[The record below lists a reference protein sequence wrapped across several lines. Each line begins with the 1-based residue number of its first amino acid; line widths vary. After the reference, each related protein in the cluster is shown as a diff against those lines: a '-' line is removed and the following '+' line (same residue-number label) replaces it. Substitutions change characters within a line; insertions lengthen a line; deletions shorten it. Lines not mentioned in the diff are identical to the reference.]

1 MPTGPT
7 TDSATWLLMEMRPAP
22 PQWAARHARSAMSE
36 ERTALCRGIGFAS
49 GLVVRELFMGDEIG
63 GKQMA
68 GRRFLVFGLV
78 AAVAAAGGTAWAVT
92 QADTGPG
99 LPAPPAGIVAQGTAP
114 SGATYTISR
123 IEAQQVGEDPSG
135 AFCFE
140 IATPG
145 PRAQACAPV
154 PDEAGLINGQP
165 QRPSFA
171 ILGSDRF
178 FVAVAPRGVDAMEV
192 GVVGQGKA
200 ATSRS
205 LDAGPAGRALLAI
218 VGGRQ
223 TGSRD
228 PSASRDYELR
238 LLDANGRRVRAI
250 AVSDPGE

>member
-1 MPTGPT
+1 
-7 TDSATWLLMEMRPAP
+7 
-22 PQWAARHARSAMSE
+22 MSE

-49 GLVVRELFMGDEIG
+49 GLVVREISMGDEIG

-92 QADTGPG
+92 QADNAPG
-99 LPAPPAGIVAQGTAP
+99 LPAPTAGIVAQGTAP
-114 SGATYTISR
+114 SGAPYTISR
-123 IEAQQVGEDPSG
+123 IDPQQVGKDPSD

-140 IATPG
+140 ISTPG

-171 ILGSDRF
+171 LLGSDRF
-178 FVAVAPRGVDAMEV
+178 FVAVAPRGVDAMKV
-192 GVVGQGKA
+192 GVVGQGNA
-200 ATSRS
+200 GTSQS
-205 LDAGPAGRALLAI
+205 LDAGAAGRLLVAI
-218 VGGRQ
+218 VGGRM

-228 PSASRDYELR
+228 PSASRDYEVR
-238 LLDANGRRVRAI
+238 LLDANGRSVRAV